1 MTNPPEITEFHV
13 TPGVGCVTV
22 SLNNREYIVDA
33 GRAIAMCKVLMSATV
48 LAANLH
54 GNQIMAEKAG
64 VDPVSAAK
72 IVSEVARELQGKP
85 KDDRERIVVPS

>member
-1 MTNPPEITEFHV
+1 MNPPEITEFHV
-13 TPGVGCVTV
+13 TPGIGCVTI
-22 SLNNREYIVDA
+22 SINNREYITDV
-33 GRAIAMCKVLMSATV
+33 GRALGICKTLVNATV

-85 KDDRERIVVPS
+85 KEERIVVPS